1 MPENLYESPVKGEF
15 AALCGGGTDNDG
27 SMEDCLTIAELA
39 GGGFA
44 VRDTKPEGQSEGREL
59 RFSEAELTSFAAEWM
74 ATRA

>member
-1 MPENLYESPVKGEF
+1 MPRNLYDSPVAGEF

-27 SMEDCLTIAELA
+27 SMEDCLTLAELA

-44 VRDTKPEGQSEGREL
+44 VRDTKTAGEGREL
-59 RFSEAELTSFAAEWM
+59 RFSEAELTSFATGWL